1 MNQPVIDSH
10 HHLWPL
16 EAVPDQAWQ
25 PAGQTTLRRA
35 FEARDLRPELASAG
49 VDGTVLMQSVDG
61 PEENERLLAYGTSA
75 ADVVRGIVAWAP
87 LENPPEALRLVERL
101 IPRATAAGV
110 AVVGVRRLV
119 GADPMTWA
127 VSAEGLSMFRRLAAE
142 GLVWDVVPITEE
154 QRDTVVQVAQAVPEL
169 RIVVD
174 HLGSPPVAGDDR
186 GRWVAGL
193 GRMAACPNIAIKVS
207 VGVAVL
213 SRAPEWSADEVGS
226 WAREALAAFGAE
238 RSMVASNWPVVLLQ
252 TDYAQAWRD
261 AADAV
266 AAAVPA
272 ARVPEVLGGTA
283 VRWYGLETDNG

>member
-1 MNQPVIDSH
+1 M
-10 HHLWPL
+10 
-16 EAVPDQAWQ
+16 
-25 PAGQTTLRRA
+25 
-35 FEARDLRPELASAG
+35 
-49 VDGTVLMQSVDG
+49 
-61 PEENERLLAYGTSA
+61 
-75 ADVVRGIVAWAP
+75 
-87 LENPPEALRLVERL
+87 
-101 IPRATAAGV
+101 
-110 AVVGVRRLV
+110 
-119 GADPMTWA
+119 
-127 VSAEGLSMFRRLAAE
+127 
-142 GLVWDVVPITEE
+142 
-154 QRDTVVQVAQAVPEL
+154 PEL